1 MARYEFLKDDMTLCD
16 GERRGGFPCRGQLYR
31 CSECGNVG
39 CRQNKDLVCTK
50 QGFDLDF
57 KCYACGAKAKAE
69 LIASGHQKSK
79 SAAGSPARLAS

>member
-16 GERRGGFPCRGQLYR
+16 GERLGGFPCRAQLYR
-31 CSECGNVG
+31 CTECGNVG
-39 CRQNKDLVCTK
+39 CWKDLVCTK
-50 QGFDLDF
+50 QGFNPDF
-57 KCYACGAKAKAE
+57 KRYACGAKAKTE